1 MKIITNQKLN
11 LRRKMAQKITEY
23 EEQLEALL
31 NKCSS
36 LEKQKSRLQSE
47 VEVLIM
53 DLEKA
58 TTHAQNLEKRCNQL
72 EKLNVDLKVKL
83 EEVTMLMEQAQ
94 RDARQKAAELQKLQ
108 HEYEKL
114 RDQKDALL
122 RENKKLTGNKLHIKN
137 IKINNN

>member
-1 MKIITNQKLN
+1 
-11 LRRKMAQKITEY
+11 MAQKISEY

-58 TTHAQNLEKRCNQL
+58 TAHAQALEKKVVQL
-72 EKLNVDLKVKL
+72 EKINLDLKSKL
-83 EEVTMLMEQAQ
+83 EEVSILLEQT
-94 RDARQKAAELQKLQ
+94 QKDLRVKIADLQKLQ

-114 RDQKDALL
+114 RDQKEALA
-122 RENKKLTGNKLHIKN
+122 RENKKLTGKWEKFFLLKRTS
-137 IKINNN
+137 

>member
-1 MKIITNQKLN
+1 M
-11 LRRKMAQKITEY
+11 
-23 EEQLEALL
+23 
-31 NKCSS
+31 NKCST

-58 TTHAQNLEKRCNQL
+58 TAHAQALEKKVAQL
-72 EKLNVDLKVKL
+72 EKLNLDLKSKL

-94 RDARQKAAELQKLQ
+94 KDARQKAAELQKLQ

-114 RDQKDALL
+114 RDQRDALA
-122 RENKKLTGNKLHIKN
+122 RENKKLTGMFVFTHWVLSNLLVL
-137 IKINNN
+137 

>member
-1 MKIITNQKLN
+1 MTLFFHSS
-11 LRRKMAQKITEY
+11 RKMAQKISEY

-58 TTHAQNLEKRCNQL
+58 TTHAQQLEKRCNQL
-72 EKLNVDLKVKL
+72 EKLNLDLKVKI
-83 EEVTMLMEQAQ
+83 EEITILMEQAQ
-94 RDARQKAAELQKLQ
+94 KDARQKAAELQKLQ

-114 RDQKDALL
+114 RDQRDLLL
-122 RENKKLTGNKLHIKN
+122 RENKKLTGILKTISILT
-137 IKINNN
+137 

>member
-1 MKIITNQKLN
+1 MQ
-11 LRRKMAQKITEY
+11 QKITEY

-58 TTHAQNLEKRCNQL
+58 TTHAQNLEKRCSQL
-72 EKLNVDLKVKL
+72 EKLNLDLKNKV
-83 EEVTMLMEQAQ
+83 EEVTILLENT
-94 RDARQKAAELQKLQ
+94 QKELRIKIQDLQKLS

-114 RDQKDALL
+114 REQKEALA
-122 RENKKLTGNKLHIKN
+122 RENKKLQGEFRVWVVGTWSYVPVCVWWLL
-137 IKINNN
+137 

>member
-1 MKIITNQKLN
+1 MQ
-11 LRRKMAQKITEY
+11 QKITEY

-58 TTHAQNLEKRCNQL
+58 TTHAQALEKRCSQL
-72 EKLNVDLKVKL
+72 EKLNLDLKNKV
-83 EEVTMLMEQAQ
+83 EEVSILLENT
-94 RDARQKAAELQKLQ
+94 QKELRIKIQDLQKLS

-114 RDQKDALL
+114 REQKDALA
-122 RENKKLTGNKLHIKN
+122 RENKKLQGECDLPAGTDLGDQSELSD
-137 IKINNN
+137 

>member
-1 MKIITNQKLN
+1 MQ
-11 LRRKMAQKITEY
+11 QKITEY

-58 TTHAQNLEKRCNQL
+58 TTHAQVGVRKMSNI
-72 EKLNVDLKVKL
+72 NVQSFRHL
-83 EEVTMLMEQAQ
+83 
-94 RDARQKAAELQKLQ
+94 
-108 HEYEKL
+108 
-114 RDQKDALL
+114 
-122 RENKKLTGNKLHIKN
+122 GNDN
-137 IKINNN
+137 

>member
-1 MKIITNQKLN
+1 
-11 LRRKMAQKITEY
+11 MAQKITEY

-72 EKLNVDLKVKL
+72 EKINLDLKSKIEELTVML
-83 EEVTMLMEQAQ
+83 EQTQ
-94 RDARQKAAELQKLQ
+94 RDLRAKTADLQKLQ

-114 RDQKDALL
+114 RDQKEALA
-122 RENKKLTGNKLHIKN
+122 RENKKLSGMRKAHVWGNFEIK
-137 IKINNN
+137 

>member
-1 MKIITNQKLN
+1 
-11 LRRKMAQKITEY
+11 MAQKITEY

-58 TTHAQNLEKRCNQL
+58 TTLAQNLEKRCAAL
-72 EKLNVDLKVKL
+72 ERANLELKNKVD
-83 EEVTMLMEQAQ
+83 EVTLMFENAQ
-94 RDARQKAAELQKLQ
+94 RDLRAKVIELQKLQ

-114 RDQKDALL
+114 KDQNAALA
-122 RENKKLTGNKLHIKN
+122 RENKKLQGLSLKD
-137 IKINNN
+137 NN

>member
-1 MKIITNQKLN
+1 
-11 LRRKMAQKITEY
+11 MAQKISEY

-58 TTHAQNLEKRCNQL
+58 TTHAQALEKKVIQL
-72 EKLNVDLKVKL
+72 EKINIDLKNKL
-83 EEVTMLMEQAQ
+83 EEVSILLEQT
-94 RDARQKAAELQKLQ
+94 QKDLRIKISDLQKLQ

-114 RDQKDALL
+114 RDQKEALA
-122 RENKKLTGNKLHIKN
+122 RENKKLTGNLPLNDASIG
-137 IKINNN
+137 

>member
-1 MKIITNQKLN
+1 
-11 LRRKMAQKITEY
+11 MAQKIAEY

-58 TTHAQNLEKRCNQL
+58 TTHAQQLEKRCAQL
-72 EKLNVDLKVKL
+72 EKLNLDLKVKL
-83 EEVTMLMEQAQ
+83 EEVTALMEQAQ
-94 RDARQKAAELQKLQ
+94 RDLRAKAAELQKLQ

-114 RDQKDALL
+114 RDQKEALA
-122 RENKKLTGNKLHIKN
+122 RENKKLTGIYFSNALPVCLKSIVCL
-137 IKINNN
+137 